1 MALSFNQHP
10 VATMNHQSMSED
22 EKAYFKALGARIAQ
36 RRKQLGLTQTQLAEA
51 LSIAQQTF
59 ASYEVGRHR
68 IPVSLLPAL
77 AQALKV
83 EIEVLLG
90 NAAKSKLK
98 RGPPPQFQQHI
109 ERIGTLPKAQQRL
122 VMQMLEGIFAQQDR

>member
-1 MALSFNQHP
+1 MAASFNQQW
-10 VATMNHQSMSED
+10 VAVMSQSLSQD
-22 EKAYFKALGARIAQ
+22 EKAYFKALGARVAQ
-36 RRKQLGLTQTQLAEA
+36 RRQEVGLTQVQLAEA
-51 LSIAQQTF
+51 LGVAQQTLG
-59 ASYEVGRHR
+59 SYEVGRNR
-68 IPVSLLPAL
+68 IPVSMLPAL